1 MSKVLFTITG
11 LNYRYG
17 SDFLEKGMEVKLV
30 KEPDNQYDKEAI
42 KVELAGLGHIG
53 YVANSTRTVL
63 GETMSAG
70 RIYDKIGKK
79 AKAKVM
85 LVTDRGVI
93 CKIKKKSLL
102 GYVEEDNDILL
113 DMSCIEEE

>member
-1 MSKVLFTITG
+1 MDKVFFTITG

-17 SDFLEKGMEVKLV
+17 SDFLEKDMEVKLV

-42 KVELAGLGHIG
+42 KVMFDGLGHIG
-53 YVANSTRTVL
+53 YVANSTHTVI
-63 GETMSAG
+63 GDTMSAG

-79 AKAKVM
+79 AKAKVV
-85 LVTDRGVI
+85 LVTGRGVV

-102 GYVEEDNDILL
+102 SYMAEEKEED
-113 DMSCIEEE
+113 